1 MVELIKHASRQI
13 LAQGAP
19 EAKVSADRKVAAAT
33 IASTGNAPAQET
45 SELSSKAAIA
55 AMAND
60 PPVDI
65 EAVGRIKEAIARGD
79 YPIDLDQVA
88 ERLIDSFLHLK
99 G

>member
-1 MVELIKHASRQI
+1 
-13 LAQGAP
+13 
-19 EAKVSADRKVAAAT
+19 
-33 IASTGNAPAQET
+33 
-45 SELSSKAAIA
+45 
-55 AMAND
+55 MAND

>member
-19 EAKVSADRKVAAAT
+19 EPKVSPDRKVAAAV
-33 IASTGNAPAQET
+33 ASAGGPAPQET
-45 SELSSKAAIA
+45 SEISSKAAIA

>member
-33 IASTGNAPAQET
+33 IASVGAPPQET